1 MLEYAL
7 SFVTEEYERVSMDY
21 GEQGS
26 AMSEGAL
33 DAGAGTF
40 INGSVEPGW
49 LQQMK
54 GRSTCDCFSGPTT
67 SSRSSRKIPPSS

>member
-26 AMSEGAL
+26 AMSEGASTR
-33 DAGAGTF
+33 G
-40 INGSVEPGW
+40 P
-49 LQQMK
+49 
-54 GRSTCDCFSGPTT
+54 GRSSTAA
-67 SSRSSRKIPPSS
+67 SSLDGSNR